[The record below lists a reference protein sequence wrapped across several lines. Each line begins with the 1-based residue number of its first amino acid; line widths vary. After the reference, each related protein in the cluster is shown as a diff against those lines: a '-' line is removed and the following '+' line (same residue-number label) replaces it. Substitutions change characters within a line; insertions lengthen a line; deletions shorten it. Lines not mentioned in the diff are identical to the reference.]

1 MTYTDREIRH
11 MAISFL
17 NAETER
23 DRQQVIGASTLSN
36 PCDYCLASGFLGI
49 ERDIPGSNQAWGGRI
64 IGTAIHSHI
73 EQNAAQQ
80 RPDATLEAK
89 VTIGEIP
96 GYGVIPG
103 HFDYAE
109 LDEEHLVDWKNT
121 TLEKTIYMRDYLG
134 QTNYGR
140 DNKFV
145 AVYSRNEKGLYRKAK
160 AIVSENVYN
169 EKLHEAAFK
178 VEGYRAQLHLYGRA
192 LRAAGRRIQKMSN
205 VFVARDSTMWFD
217 NPAAEGY
224 DDPTKMHGV
233 WVLSF
238 DFDPQYAED
247 VWERGLRIW
256 RRIEGGEG
264 LDDFDRHAYCTP
276 CTVDSRN
283 GQTADPIPPAPKLAA
298 VVTEATLVG
307 EAA

>member
-1 MTYTDREIRH
+1 MTYTDEEIRH
-11 MAISFL
+11 LAISFL

-36 PCDYCLASGFLGI
+36 PCDFCLASGFLGI
-49 ERDIPGSNQAWGGRI
+49 ERETPGSNQAWGGRI

-73 EQNAAQQ
+73 EQNARVQ
-80 RPDATLEAK
+80 RPQATLEAG
-89 VTIGEIP
+89 VSIGHIP
-96 GYGVIPG
+96 GYGTIPG

-109 LDEEHLVDWKNT
+109 LDENHLVDWKNT

-140 DNKFV
+140 DNKWV
-145 AVYSRNEKGLYRKAK
+145 AVYSRNEKGLYRKVK

-178 VEGYRAQLHLYGRA
+178 VEGYRAQLHLYARA
-192 LRAAGRRIQKMSN
+192 LRAYGRLIHRMSN
-205 VFVARDSTMWFD
+205 VFVARDSTMWYD

-238 DFDPQYAED
+238 DFDPRYAEQ

-256 RRIEGGEG
+256 QRLEGGE
-264 LDDFDRHAYCTP
+264 
-276 CTVDSRN
+276 TVDAFERHQYCVPCSVDRRN
-283 GQTADPIPPAPKLAA
+283 GEVAETIPPMRTIGA